1 MYKSLLMSIAIVP
14 ILLGLIAAKG
24 RKGGRDLASLRVGWI
39 AYSIIWIGAL
49 YYLRFR

>member
-1 MYKSLLMSIAIVP
+1 MYKSLLMSIAIAP

-24 RKGGRDLASLRVGWI
+24 REGGRSFSTLRIGWV
-39 AYSIIWIGAL
+39 AYSVFWIGAL